1 MILSLVLISI
11 MSGIG
16 VTVLGYYAPFMII
29 SSILTAVGV
38 GLMSTWKTDT
48 NHSMWIGYQVI
59 YGLGMGFGMQQP
71 FVLDPFIRQALC

>member
-1 MILSLVLISI
+1 MRTADNVQVLPMILSLVLISI
-11 MSGIG
+11 ISGIG

-59 YGLGMGFGMQQP
+59 YGLGR
-71 FVLDPFIRQALC
+71 LATR